1 MTNSEMSRQATDLEL
16 FLQNYW
22 NSYKHLQDC
31 IDNLERKVQR
41 GTYDNERALKIFKYP
56 VETAAKQYAYLANG
70 KREIGVTPWHKMFPV
85 AVRREVEQSLF
96 NEYRE
101 DYGMVERPCD
111 NPA

>member
-1 MTNSEMSRQATDLEL
+1 MTNEMSDEATELEL
-16 FLQNYW
+16 FLVNDW
-22 NSYKHLQDC
+22 NSYRHLQDC
-31 IDNLERKVQR
+31 ISNLERKVAR

-56 VETAAKQYAYLANG
+56 VETAAKEYAKGYG
-70 KREIGVTPWHKMFPV
+70 TPWHVMFPV
-85 AVRREVEQSLF
+85 AVRREVERSLF